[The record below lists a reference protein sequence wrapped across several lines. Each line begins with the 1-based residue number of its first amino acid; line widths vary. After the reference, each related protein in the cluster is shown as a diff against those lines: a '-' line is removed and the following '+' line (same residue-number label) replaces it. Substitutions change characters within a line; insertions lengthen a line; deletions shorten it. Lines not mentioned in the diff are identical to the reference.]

1 MKWRNFGRVNLHTR
15 TSKEMNVFKYGWM
28 SWRHPINWWGNIKL
42 FFRQF
47 KWAWQRATRGFAD
60 CDVWN
65 LDGSI
70 LNYLSGTLKQLS
82 ETAAGWPGNNQF
94 PEYEDWTIFLKQM
107 SEKFAAADE
116 SNDYYPTPIA
126 DKWWKWMEEH
136 KGSLEEDP
144 YKELMFEEYNEND
157 LKRERDFAEAW
168 SAIGEVMWDLWD

>member
-1 MKWRNFGRVNLHTR
+1 MNLHTR

-28 SWRHPINWWGNIKL
+28 SWRHPINWWENIKL

-60 CDVWN
+60 WDIWN
-65 LDGSI
+65 LDSSI

-82 ETAAGWPGNNQF
+82 EIACGWPGNKQF
-94 PEYEDWTIFLKQM
+94 PKYEDWTSFLKEM

-116 SNDYYPTPIA
+116 SNDYYSTPIA

-136 KGSLEEDP
+136 KGSLEENP

-168 SAIGEVMWDLWD
+168 SAIGEVFWQLWD

>member
-28 SWRHPINWWGNIKL
+28 PWCHPLNWWGNIKL

-65 LDGSI
+65 LDSSI

-82 ETAAGWPGNNQF
+82 ETAMGWPGNKQF

-107 SEKFAAADE
+107 SEKFRAADE
-116 SNDYYPTPIA
+116 SNDYYSTPIA

-136 KGSLEEDP
+136 KGSLEENP

-168 SAIGEVMWDLWD
+168 SAIGEVFWQLWD

>member
-1 MKWRNFGRVNLHTR
+1 
-15 TSKEMNVFKYGWM
+15 MNVFKYGWM
-28 SWRHPINWWGNIKL
+28 PWRHPLNWWGNIKL

-47 KWAWQRATRGFAD
+47 KWAYQRATRGFAD
-60 CDVWN
+60 CDIWN

-107 SEKFAAADE
+107 SEKFRAANE
-116 SNDYYPTPIA
+116 SNDYYPTPMA
-126 DKWWKWMEEH
+126 DKWWNW
-136 KGSLEEDP
+136 SLEHSGHPDDNP
-144 YKELMFEEYNEND
+144 YVQDMLKEYQEND

-168 SAIGEVMWDLWD
+168 NAIGEVFWNLWD